1 MSRKFRQWVDD
12 YQDQAW
18 TLARYLL
25 KDPAEAEDAC
35 QEAFVK
41 LWRNQDRID
50 PERIKPWLMKV
61 TRNVCLD
68 RLRRRHPTEE
78 WEEWQQPEDGAV
90 WIQPGPLQDLQ
101 QHELGEWLKHSINGL
116 TEPYRSLV
124 VLRDVQQHSYEEVAN
139 VLELSLTQVKVYL
152 HRARKQL
159 REQLAEVRP

>member
-1 MSRKFRQWVDD
+1 MSKTFRKWVDE

-25 KDPAEAEDAC
+25 KDPSEAEDAC

-41 LWRNQDRID
+41 LWHNRDSID
-50 PERIKPWLMKV
+50 PDKIRPWLMKV
-61 TRNVCLD
+61 TRNGCLD

-78 WEEWQQPEDGAV
+78 LQEWHQPNGAAGPAQGMQQ
-90 WIQPGPLQDLQ
+90 Q
-101 QHELGEWLKHSINGL
+101 ELSAWLRTTINGL
-116 TEPYRSLV
+116 KEPYRSLV
-124 VLRDVQQHSYEEVAN
+124 VLRDVHEHSYEEVGA
-139 VLELSLTQVKVYL
+139 VLELSASQVKTYL

>member
-1 MSRKFRQWVDD
+1 MSRIFRKWVDE

-41 LWRNQDRID
+41 LWRHQDSID
-50 PERIKPWLMKV
+50 PEKVKPWLMKV
-61 TRNVCLD
+61 TRNGCLD

-78 WEEWQQPEDGAV
+78 LQDWKQADLA
-90 WIQPGPLQDLQ
+90 PGPMQGAHQ
-101 QHELGEWLKHSINGL
+101 YEQGEWLKATIAGL
-116 TEPYRSLV
+116 KEPYRSLV
-124 VLRDVQQHSYEEVAN
+124 VLRDIHQHSYEEVAT
-139 VLELSLTQVKVYL
+139 VLELNMPQVKTYL